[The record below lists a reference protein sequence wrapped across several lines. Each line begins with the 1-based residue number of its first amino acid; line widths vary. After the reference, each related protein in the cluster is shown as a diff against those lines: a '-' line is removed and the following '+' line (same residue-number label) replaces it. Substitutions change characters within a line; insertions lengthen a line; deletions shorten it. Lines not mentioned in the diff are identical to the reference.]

1 MATEYVITVETLV
14 GGIGKFTDTV
24 SNLRGELYSMER
36 SEEFALGPK
45 VGTRKEDDWDV
56 YGGTRYYYYHNGRI
70 TVRTR
75 YHQLTTGQRT
85 GARSYS
91 TPAAVIRHQ
100 TGLHK

>member
-1 MATEYVITVETLV
+1 MATEYVFTVETLV

-24 SNLRGELYSMER
+24 SEFRGELAAFEKDES
-36 SEEFALGPK
+36 FNLGPR
-45 VGTRKEDDWDV
+45 VGMRKADDWDV

-85 GARSYS
+85 GAQPYN
-91 TPAAVIRHQ
+91 TPAAIIRQQSEHY
-100 TGLHK
+100 K

>member
-1 MATEYVITVETLV
+1 MATTYTITVETLN
-14 GGIGKFTDTV
+14 GGIGTFTDTV

-45 VGTRKEDDWDV
+45 VGTKKADDWDI

-75 YHQLTTGQRT
+75 YHQLTTAQRT
-85 GARSYS
+85 GAQSYS
-91 TPAAVIRHQ
+91 TPAAVIRQQSEHY
-100 TGLHK
+100 K

>member
-1 MATEYVITVETLV
+1 MATQYTMTVETLSSGV
-14 GGIGKFTDTV
+14 QPFTDTF
-24 SNLRGELYSMER
+24 SEMKGELAHLEK
-36 SEEFALGPK
+36 SEEFNLGPR

-85 GARSYS
+85 GGRSYS
-91 TPAAVIRHQ
+91 TPVAIIREQSEHY
-100 TGLHK
+100 K

>member
-1 MATEYVITVETLV
+1 MATQYTMTVETFDRW
-14 GGIGKFTDTV
+14 IEPFTDTF
-24 SNLRGELYSMER
+24 SEMRGELAHLETSP
-36 SEEFALGPK
+36 EFNLGPRI
-45 VGTRKEDDWDV
+45 GTRKEDDWDV

-91 TPAAVIRHQ
+91 TPAAVIRAQSEHY
-100 TGLHK
+100 K

>member
-1 MATEYVITVETLV
+1 MATTYTMTVQTLE
-14 GGIGKFTDTV
+14 GGIGTFTDTF
-24 SNLRGELYSMER
+24 SELRGELEHLER
-36 SEEFALGPK
+36 SEEFNLGPR

-70 TVRTR
+70 TVSTR

-91 TPAAVIRHQ
+91 TSAALLRHQ
-100 TGLHK
+100 AGL

>member
-1 MATEYVITVETLV
+1 MATQYQMTVETLV
-14 GGIGKFTDTV
+14 GGIGTFTDTF
-24 SNLRGELYSMER
+24 SEMKGELSSLEK
-36 SEEFALGPK
+36 SEEFNLGPR

-75 YHQLTTGQRT
+75 YHQLTTSQRT

-91 TPAAVIRHQ
+91 TPQAVIRHQ
-100 TGLHK
+100 AGLQ